1 MATPRGS
8 PELLKSPT
16 RQAIAEPHPKG
27 SRTVTTPS
35 LRALIL
41 SRHISYTSAEMAVTI
56 PLAPDPFRIAAQ
68 NVLEMSFLGAG
79 VILRFWQI

>member
-16 RQAIAEPHPKG
+16 RQAIPEPHPKD

-41 SRHISYTSAEMAVTI
+41 SIYISYRSAEMAVTI
-56 PLAPDPFRIAAQ
+56 PLALDSFRVAAQ
-68 NVLEMSFLGAG
+68 NLLEMGFLGAG